1 MRRSTMMAAV
11 WALMAATALAQ
22 TIDGRNIPQEF
33 GTPLASQTNYT
44 GFGDHVEGVNYG
56 SELNQ
61 LFIRCVNG
69 VLYIGITGNLEGN
82 GNAIHLYIDTGRNTS
97 NTFSLTTGC
106 INCSVQGMSGVIFEH
121 KPDWAIGINRYDDG
135 QGNDNIYIDFHDLV
149 NNQST
154 YIGAVAVG
162 TGANTPQGGDNS
174 INLLAA
180 FDNSN
185 VLGVTSDSGNIG
197 DPATATT
204 GLEVAIP
211 LSALGN
217 PTGTIKILAVLTGGT
232 WDQACGD
239 GQVATYMS
247 NQTLPAL
254 NVGDP
259 SRQFPNAAW
268 SRCPSAPFDMF
279 PFDFSNE
286 EFVPGQQYVSVE
298 PCPAGPEGD
307 VNGDGCVDD
316 ADLLAVLFAF
326 GQTGSGLPEDVNADG
341 VVDDAD
347 LLTVLFNFG
356 AGC

>member
-1 MRRSTMMAAV
+1 
-11 WALMAATALAQ
+11 
-22 TIDGRNIPQEF
+22 
-33 GTPLASQTNYT
+33 
-44 GFGDHVEGVNYG
+44 
-56 SELNQ
+56 
-61 LFIRCVNG
+61 
-69 VLYIGITGNLEGN
+69 
-82 GNAIHLYIDTGRNTS
+82 
-97 NTFSLTTGC
+97 
-106 INCSVQGMSGVIFEH
+106 MSGVIFEH

-298 PCPAGPEGD
+298 PCPAGG
-307 VNGDGCVDD
+307 
-316 ADLLAVLFAF
+316 AVRLR
-326 GQTGSGLPEDVNADG
+326 ADG
-341 VVDDAD
+341 FRLARGCERRRRGGRRRLAD
-347 LLTVLFNFG
+347 GAVQLRGRVLSVASVECGSALPHSEKPLRAVQENTQIILKT
-356 AGC
+356 